1 MKKITFLLLLT
12 LASTIIFAQKKEKV
26 KGSKIVTTERKKIG
40 SFDQIEAEDNLEIFL
55 VKGDKSALEVETDDN
70 LHSAVDYKL
79 YGTVLRLNT
88 NKEISSFKKLE
99 VRITYT
105 DSLKLISSKHETK
118 INAPSG
124 LALSNITVKTS
135 DYSKAYLNVD
145 SPNFSLIAN
154 DKSKVELNLKSD
166 DASIEMSKNS
176 ELKALVTANKLKVDL
191 YQKADATI
199 EGTTNDMKL
208 RLDNNASYNGQKL
221 TSKSLNLTTESYTKC
236 AVNTNGNLSI
246 TASGKSE
253 VDIYG
258 DPKIEIKKF
267 GDDAILRKK
276 SK

>member
-1 MKKITFLLLLT
+1 MKKITFLLLLALTST
-12 LASTIIFAQKKEKV
+12 LIFAQKKEKV

-55 VKGDKSALEVETDDN
+55 VKGDKSGLEVETDDN
-70 LHSAVDYKL
+70 LHAAVDYKL

-124 LALSNITVKTS
+124 LALNNITVKTY

-166 DASIEMSKNS
+166 DASIEMSKNT
-176 ELKALVTANKLKVDL
+176 ELKALVTVNKLKIDL

-199 EGTTNDMKL
+199 EGTTSDMKL